1 VENIP
6 GINATEKISAGILRI
21 KNSTT
26 DSEGLYE
33 CLLSYQW
40 NNTLYNISETNK
52 ITIKRSSKP
61 YLFCGVTKNIY
72 AIIFLLTILLG
83 LLFLGALGYAIY
95 LIYHKKFRK
104 IPSSK
109 YENF

>member
-21 KNSTT
+21 KNSTK

-40 NNTLYNISETNK
+40 NNTLY
-52 ITIKRSSKP
+52 
-61 YLFCGVTKNIY
+61 
-72 AIIFLLTILLG
+72 
-83 LLFLGALGYAIY
+83 
-95 LIYHKKFRK
+95 
-104 IPSSK
+104 
-109 YENF
+109 